1 MRTCKMLVLLLAL
14 VLCICVFASCGDGK
28 EPSGTGDSGV
38 ATESGSEA
46 EEKLGVPETADYGG
60 ETFNILTAGNVAY
73 EDFKFVEESS
83 LQLDNAQYKR
93 KALVEQNYNVKI
105 SQTAKKA
112 YSSGGGPGFMQI
124 STDVNA
130 GDCNFDLALIAG
142 YDVSVLAYSNFLYDL
157 NSVPGIDL
165 TKSWWDQKANDS
177 LSVNGVM
184 FFTTGEITV
193 SDNDAAFVIMFNKEL
208 LSAYELEDP

>member
-1 MRTCKMLVLLLAL
+1 MLVLLLAL

-93 KALVEQNYNVKI
+93 KALVE
-105 SQTAKKA
+105 
-112 YSSGGGPGFMQI
+112 
-124 STDVNA
+124 
-130 GDCNFDLALIAG
+130 
-142 YDVSVLAYSNFLYDL
+142 
-157 NSVPGIDL
+157 
-165 TKSWWDQKANDS
+165 
-177 LSVNGVM
+177 
-184 FFTTGEITV
+184 
-193 SDNDAAFVIMFNKEL
+193 
-208 LSAYELEDP
+208 